1 MGVCPLNGMTR
12 TVHTPEDGAR
22 RGSRQTSWSTEYAH
36 GSSEKNRVKIARTA
50 RVRRVATAA
59 LLTLGAALGLAAP
72 SAQAVEGG
80 TTIAAV

>member
-1 MGVCPLNGMTR
+1 M
-12 TVHTPEDGAR
+12 
-22 RGSRQTSWSTEYAH
+22 
-36 GSSEKNRVKIARTA
+36 KIARTA